1 MRRAVMFQGEDFLMS
16 EKEPGIEEGVINAI
30 MEAWAKYPDMRLTQ
44 LIVNAI
50 APKEPCPEVYNTED
64 SRLIKLLNRLKDR

>member
-1 MRRAVMFQGEDFLMS
+1 MS
-16 EKEPGIEEGVINAI
+16 EKEPGIEEDVINAI

-50 APKEPCPEVYNTED
+50 TPNEPCSEIFNTED
-64 SRLIKLLNRLKDR
+64 SELIKLLNRLKDR